1 MRESGYRDIALAVVL
16 LVLAVGMTTSC
27 SGSKVTT
34 QASSGL
40 PRYQVRTLALLP
52 FDTLST
58 PQIRDDGNPYMSAPR
73 GARASDISVGVQTN
87 VEPHLRQTVVVPG
100 YAGEKV
106 TQLFWVRLRNLKG
119 VTVLPP
125 ADAAKVK
132 ASSTGGSNQPTPES
146 TAAELARKLHA
157 DAALMGQ
164 VSVYQ
169 ERVGS
174 RLGANPPASVGFEV
188 KAVAADGQVLW
199 VGNYYE
205 RQKPMTEDFSG
216 FIHHGWGFVTVDEL
230 SHYGVEE
237 ILKAFPF
244 GSTEE

>member
-1 MRESGYRDIALAVVL
+1 MLAMVTNG
-16 LVLAVGMTTSC
+16 AC
-27 SGSKVTT
+27 SGSKVST
-34 QASSGL
+34 QASSSL

-58 PQIRDDGNPYMSAPR
+58 PQIRDEGNPYMSTPR
-73 GARASDISVGVQTN
+73 GARASDITVGVQTN
-87 VEPHLRQTVVVPG
+87 VEPHLRQTMIVPG

-106 TQLFWVRLRNLKG
+106 TQLFWMRLRNLKG
-119 VTVLPP
+119 LTVLPP
-125 ADAAKVK
+125 SDAAKV
-132 ASSTGGSNQPTPES
+132 APAAAAGAAQATPEAA
-146 TAAELARKLHA
+146 AAEFAKKLHA

-174 RLGANPPASVGFEV
+174 KLGADPPATAGFEV

-205 RQKPMTEDFSG
+205 RQKPITEDFSG

-237 ILKAFPF
+237 ILKTFPF
-244 GSTEE
+244 GSKED